1 MFYFLVDFLRI
12 QTQEGVSQIA
22 LRDCSKEVREEAG
35 YIEVFFFFLQQK
47 PGSQNIK
54 ILLLIKKTH
63 LKLMNLVISMYRK
76 MKESGFID
84 SFLLK

>member
-35 YIEVFFFFLQQK
+35 YIKGLFVCFLQQK

-54 ILLLIKKTH
+54 ILLLIKKKT
-63 LKLMNLVISMYRK
+63 S
-76 MKESGFID
+76 
-84 SFLLK
+84 